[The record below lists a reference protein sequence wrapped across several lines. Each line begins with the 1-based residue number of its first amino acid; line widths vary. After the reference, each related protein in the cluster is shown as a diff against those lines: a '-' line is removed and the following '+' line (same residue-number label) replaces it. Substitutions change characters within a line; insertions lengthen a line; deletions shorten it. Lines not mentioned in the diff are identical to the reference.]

1 MRKEPLLLLFVLI
14 FLGGFL
20 LFSLNRNNKNLI
32 SNPLLK
38 NTPYPTIE
46 TGNNTQNITLAPSS
60 SKNIEVLS
68 PRAGDK
74 MKSGSVIKGNA
85 RVFENVVSIR
95 LVDSFGNILTE
106 TNSMANAPDTG
117 QFGPFEKEIEFQTDS
132 KNGVLEVFQYSA
144 KDGSEI
150 DKVSIPI
157 VF

>member
-20 LFSLNRNNKNLI
+20 LFSINSNNKNLI

-46 TGNNTQNITLAPSS
+46 TRGNAQNITLAPSS

-68 PRAGDK
+68 PRSGDK
-74 MKSGSVIKGNA
+74 IRSGLVVKGNA

-95 LVDSFGNILTE
+95 LLDSLGNILAE
-106 TNSMANAPDTG
+106 TNSMANAPDVG
-117 QFGPFEKEIEFQTDS
+117 QFGPFEKEIEFKTES
-132 KNGVLEVFQYSA
+132 KNAILEVFQYSA

-150 DKVSIPI
+150 DKVRIP
-157 VF
+157 VLL